1 MSRARALV
9 AVVLVVAAG
18 LIAASPAPATLLAE
32 VPRILLV
39 SVVASVTARTL
50 SRFVLGYP
58 SQRGGVY
65 PPRRARFLVVASA
78 TFVILWLFSFEA
90 AASVLL
96 PHPWLAE
103 LGRLASLSGA
113 GVALARWCRSSE
125 SSPVYLATGLVVLLS
140 VFAALRAAETT
151 EAIPHAARLLMR
163 LPQDAAVLWAAWHVA
178 AIRGRL

>member
-1 MSRARALV
+1 VTLARALV

-18 LIAASPAPATLLAE
+18 LVAASPAPAALLSDA
-32 VPRILLV
+32 PRILLV
-39 SVVASVTARTL
+39 TVVASVMARTL

-65 PPRRARFLVVASA
+65 PPRRTRFLVVACA

-90 AASVLL
+90 STHL
-96 PHPWLAE
+96 PHSWLAE
-103 LGRLASLSGA
+103 LSPLAALAGA

-125 SSPVYLATGLVVLLS
+125 PSPVYLATGLVVLLS
-140 VFAALRAAETT
+140 LSAALRSAGTA
-151 EAIPHAARLLMR
+151 EAIQHAAHVLMR